1 MALER
6 DQVRIYGG
14 LRGGL
19 TTGGPV
25 GLLIPN
31 AEAAAWAESMD
42 PWSVPDAAADRIRI
56 DAPRPGHADLPGA
69 IKYGLSDMRNVL
81 ERASA
86 RSTAPRTAAGALARK
101 LLAELGISVRGAVT
115 AVGGVPVPSPSDEEG
130 WRRAFDSP
138 LGCADPGAEAVLIE
152 RIDEAAREGDSLG
165 GIFLISVLGLPPGL
179 GSGVEWDRRL
189 DARLGGALLSIPG
202 IKGVEVGEAFASAA
216 EPGSRVHDEILVRE
230 GAWTHRTNR
239 AGGIEGGMTNGEE
252 LLLRAAMKPIPTM
265 RKPLGS
271 YDVRAGRPASA
282 HAERSD
288 VCAVPAACVVG
299 EAMAAWVLAEA
310 VLEQFGGDTLEEL
323 QGRFE
328 LYRSRARSWL
338 LDRLDS

>member
-1 MALER
+1 
-6 DQVRIYGG
+6 
-14 LRGGL
+14 
-19 TTGGPV
+19 
-25 GLLIPN
+25 
-31 AEAAAWAESMD
+31 
-42 PWSVPDAAADRIRI
+42 
-56 DAPRPGHADLPGA
+56 
-69 IKYGLSDMRNVL
+69 MRNVL

-202 IKGVEVGEAFASAA
+202 LKGVEVGEAFASAA

-239 AGGIEGGMTNGEE
+239 AGCIEGGMTNGEE